1 MNSAPSQRR
10 RFSNFAVI
18 FPAFGWLCFFLLIPL
33 LIVLTYSFATKGLYG
48 GVVYHFHFGNYLRS
62 SEFIYLNILWN
73 SIVLALTTA
82 FSCLCIGFPMA
93 YVMATAKKSTRSLL
107 MMLVILPFWTNFV
120 VRAYAIK
127 LLLSENGPLNSL
139 FIAMQL
145 TTAPI
150 VLTNSPFAVWIGM
163 VTNYLPFM
171 VLPLYVSLEK
181 FDFTLLEAA
190 RDLGARPV
198 QAMGRVMAPLVRP
211 GLVTGFIFVF
221 TPALGEF
228 VIPDLFGGAKIML
241 VGNLV
246 TDQFLKSRDWPF
258 GAALSMILLLSVLVS
273 LVFYLRMQDE
283 ERKFSRGGS

>member
-1 MNSAPSQRR
+1 MKKTTG
-10 RFSNFAVI
+10 FAVI
-18 FPAFGWLCFFLLIPL
+18 VPAFGWLCFFLLIPL
-33 LIVLTYSFATKGLYG
+33 LIVLVYSFATKGVYG
-48 GVVYHFHFGNYLRS
+48 GIVYRFNLDNYLRS
-62 SEFIYLNILWN
+62 TELIYLRILWN

-82 FSCLCIGFPMA
+82 VSCLGIGFPMS
-93 YVMATAKKSTRSLL
+93 YVMATARKSARSLL
-107 MMLVILPFWTNFV
+107 MMCVILPFWTNFV

-127 LLLSENGPLNSL
+127 VLLSEHGPINAL
-139 FIAMQL
+139 FIAMKL
-145 TTAPI
+145 TVTPI
-150 VLTNSPFAVWIGM
+150 ALANSPFAVWIGM

-190 RDLGARPV
+190 RDLGAKPA
-198 QAMGRVMAPLVRP
+198 QAMWRVLAPLVRP
-211 GLVTGFIFVF
+211 GVVTGFIFVF

-228 VIPDLFGGAKIML
+228 VIPDLFGGAKTML

-273 LVFYLRMQDE
+273 LVFYLRMQEE
-283 ERKFSRGGS
+283 ERRFTRGGT